1 MVKMKRFKAKRF
13 VAALA
18 LMVALSFCLAMP
30 GAYAEESEPP
40 TGAGDETS
48 AEPPEGAAEEAS
60 GETAGGEDEEAA
72 GDESGDPAGDTD
84 ADTDTDADADTGA
97 DAGAGGGAGKN
108 NTKTADDLRS
118 NIENVNG
125 QLDQAKNEYD
135 AAVAELKSL
144 EERIAVLEVQ
154 IKDKEEEIEDL
165 QGQIDENRA
174 IILELTQ
181 QIVELDAE
189 VFDQNSVLNKRL
201 RVMYMTDDE
210 SMLAVLLGSESFVDF
225 LSNIEMVRKIHES
238 DKAFLAE
245 LEEKLDE
252 LERKRAEVLRIEGM
266 LKEQQEELQ
275 TQKDQLDAD
284 KAALAAAKQR
294 VKEIRDAAAADIDR
308 LEAESNKLKAEL
320 ANMIS
325 QWGDYFGGAM
335 AWPVLGPITSE
346 FGMRYHPITGRYVM
360 HNGLDIGVP
369 YGTAVHAGA
378 PGIVYFAGWNG
389 GGYGYLVILD
399 NGSGITTM
407 YAHNSSIAVSKG
419 QVVARG
425 DVIAYAGSTG
435 NSTGPH
441 VHFEVRKSGAPDN
454 PRNWL
459 G

>member
-1 MVKMKRFKAKRF
+1 MNKGGAKRIVF
-13 VAALA
+13 ALA
-18 LMVALSFCLAMP
+18 FLVALSFCLAMP
-30 GAYAEESEPP
+30 GVYAEESEPP
-40 TGAGDETS
+40 AEVGGDAP
-48 AEPPEGAAEEAS
+48 AEVPEGAAEEAS
-60 GETAGGEDEEAA
+60 AETPEGAVEETE
-72 GDESGDPAGDTD
+72 GDADGDTD
-84 ADTDTDADADTGA
+84 G
-97 DAGAGGGAGKN
+97 DAGGDAGGNAGG
-108 NTKTADDLRS
+108 NTTVDDLRNS
-118 NIENVNG
+118 IENVNG

-144 EERIAVLEVQ
+144 EERISVLEVQ
-154 IKDKEEEIEDL
+154 IKEKEEEIEDL
-165 QGQIDENRA
+165 QGQINKNSE
-174 IILELTQ
+174 IIFELTQ
-181 QIVELDAE
+181 QIIELDQE
-189 VFDQNSVLNKRL
+189 VFDQNSELNKRL
-201 RVMYMTDDE
+201 RIMYMTDDE
-210 SMLAVLLGSESFVDF
+210 SVLAVLLGSESFVDF

-245 LEEKLDE
+245 LEGKLDE
-252 LERKRAEVLRIEGM
+252 LEKKRAEVKKIEEK

-275 TQKDQLDAD
+275 AQKEQLDAD

-335 AWPVLGPITSE
+335 AWPVIGPVTSE

-360 HNGLDIGVP
+360 HNGIDIGVP

-389 GGYGYLVILD
+389 GGYGNLVILD
-399 NGSGITTM
+399 NGSGIVTM
-407 YAHNSSIAVSKG
+407 YAHNSSLAVSKG

-425 DVIAYAGSTG
+425 DIIAYAGSTG

-441 VHFEVRKSGAPDN
+441 VHFEVRKSGTPDN